1 MKYRWSK
8 LDTTETD
15 CEKVNL
21 KNDGPTFFMFRP
33 ICVKQVVNNA
43 YEIIYV
49 CYVSGI
55 FIFHLIFN
63 PRLSFELITK

>member
-43 YEIIYV
+43 YYYI
-49 CYVSGI
+49 S
-55 FIFHLIFN
+55 LIV
-63 PRLSFELITK
+63 RAL